1 MSEAGSEGR
10 GLSPAGAGDARA
22 RGAVRVSTPVVLAHL
37 RVLRDPWGCL
47 QRAEEQRLS
56 SCAGL
61 SRRVLSSVSQGP
73 ALPLSHPPLH
83 SGDIFF
89 R

>member
-37 RVLRDPWGCL
+37 RVLRNPWGCL
-47 QRAEEQRLS
+47 QRAEEQRLRAVPGS
-56 SCAGL
+56 ADGFYPQFL
-61 SRRVLSSVSQGP
+61 R
-73 ALPLSHPPLH
+73 ALPSPSPTPLTLW
-83 SGDIFF
+83 
-89 R
+89 